1 MRNLK
6 AAAFPYATS
15 QGIVLPI
22 GSYFPAVYVH
32 NLWVMLPNLRFM
44 WHPRVHTVVSLSHHA
59 RKMCVAIFVSN
70 RLWSMVVKR
79 SCPTMTTTVPLDGF
93 SSKKNILEKK
103 YPSRSK

>member
-1 MRNLK
+1 
-6 AAAFPYATS
+6 
-15 QGIVLPI
+15 
-22 GSYFPAVYVH
+22 
-32 NLWVMLPNLRFM
+32 
-44 WHPRVHTVVSLSHHA
+44 LSHHA